1 MLLLLKV
8 SELGA
13 NPNNENRVLG
23 NKEKNSFIIFFPRQ
37 RGYQLAN
44 ALGATGSLLRSG

>member
-23 NKEKNSFIIFFPRQ
+23 EKEN
-37 RGYQLAN
+37 QLLFSLPGKVTMQQARVLRT
-44 ALGATGSLLRSG
+44 AGSPLRSG